1 MEMSFKM
8 RSFTSMKPC
17 LLAAKTTLSNQ
28 PRNVCA
34 ARYVQTWAD
43 QIKEQA
49 LLERQLLNPVR
60 SETCQSGTD
69 DEVARHKSPYDPSPT
84 NTRVEEEV
92 LALREEYKLEGDI
105 HDPLLVSPANEEC
118 SLILDPMLGGAVH
131 NAQTLRSVKGWSNKH
146 KQVLLRREPYQIR
159 KYEDVFLALDK
170 YEKVISSDTFLKHM
184 AHRF

>member
-1 MEMSFKM
+1 M
-8 RSFTSMKPC
+8 RSFMSLKSC
-17 LLAAKTTLSNQ
+17 SLAAKTTISTQ
-28 PRNVCA
+28 PHCLRMT
-34 ARYVQTWAD
+34 RHVQTWAD
-43 QIKEQA
+43 QIREQA
-49 LLERQLLNPVR
+49 LLERQSLNPVR

-84 NTRVEEEV
+84 HTRVEEEV

-159 KYEDVFLALDK
+159 KYEDVFLALGK
-170 YEKVISSDTFLKHM
+170 YEKVCNLH
-184 AHRF
+184 

>member
-1 MEMSFKM
+1 
-8 RSFTSMKPC
+8 MKPC
-17 LLAAKTTLSNQ
+17 SLAAKTKISARHHLGT
-28 PRNVCA
+28 

-43 QIKEQA
+43 QIRKQA

-92 LALREEYKLEGDI
+92 SALKEEYKLEGDV
-105 HDPLLVSPANEEC
+105 HDPLQVSPANEEC
-118 SLILDPMLGGAVH
+118 SVVLDPMLGGAVH
-131 NAQTLRSVKGWSNKH
+131 NAKTLRSVKGWSNKH

-159 KYEDVFLALDK
+159 KYEDVFLAVGK
-170 YEKVISSDTFLKHM
+170 YEKVAVFLTDS
-184 AHRF
+184 RSLEG